1 MQYLIPLP
9 NAITLADT
17 STRYPAPLE
26 GAISIPDPSLL
37 FEAQWLQRALAQTGR
52 TYTIQLSQA
61 GAHIHLGYADGAGP
75 QSYTLTVDEDIVIR
89 GGDAAGVFYGC
100 CTLRQLVLGEPDGLP
115 VMTIEDSPAY
125 AHRGYMLDIS
135 RDRVP
140 TLEMLYQ
147 LVDELSTLKYNQ
159 LQLYIEHTFEFP
171 GHHVAWQH
179 ASPLTGEDVLLL
191 DAYCKQRH
199 VELAPNQNSLG
210 HMERFLKHEPYRWMA
225 ESPQGFEGPDGAWRG
240 PSTLN
245 PLLPDSLTFVR
256 GLYDSL
262 LPYYSST
269 QFNVGCDEPWELGRG
284 KSKDAV
290 AERGGRV
297 YLDWIL
303 ALHKDV
309 TGRGRTMM
317 FWGDIILHYPELVPE
332 LPKDVIV
339 MEWGYEASHPFDENC
354 AKYAAA
360 GVPFY
365 VCPGVSSWN
374 SLVGRSREAKG
385 NITRAALDGKKHGA
399 VGLLVTDWGDRGHFQ
414 PWPVSYIGM
423 AYAAA
428 MAWSASEERQP
439 ALNAGLDI
447 HVYHDSAR
455 EMAAIADDLASVYL
469 KVGPAQINGQVLA
482 YALEWTPENFRAK
495 LKRFEAWGGH
505 EADITPDNLRAVIQL
520 IDSITARID
529 RTRMSRPDAAL
540 IRAEWTTA
548 AHLLRHGAKWLLYLQ
563 GETDNAPADLLAE
576 IDSLIMQQRQN
587 WLARS
592 RPGGLDDSIRRLE
605 PLRAVYAEAIKKA
618 SAIDPLGPAGMD

>member
-61 GAHIHLGYADGAGP
+61 GAHIHLGYADGAGS

-115 VMTIEDSPAY
+115 VMTIEDAPAY

-147 LVDELSTLKYNQ
+147 LVDELSALKYNQ

-171 GHHVAWQH
+171 GHRVAWQH

-199 VELAPNQNSLG
+199 VELTPNQNSLG

-482 YALEWTPENFRAK
+482 YAL
-495 LKRFEAWGGH
+495 
-505 EADITPDNLRAVIQL
+505 D
-520 IDSITARID
+520 
-529 RTRMSRPDAAL
+529 L
-540 IRAEWTTA
+540 IRS
-548 AHLLRHGAKWLLYLQ
+548 GGQ
-563 GETDNAPADLLAE
+563 
-576 IDSLIMQQRQN
+576 
-587 WLARS
+587 AR
-592 RPGGLDDSIRRLE
+592 
-605 PLRAVYAEAIKKA
+605 
-618 SAIDPLGPAGMD
+618 